1 MKIYFRIFRV
11 VLLFN
16 YQGSRSLSD
25 LFTLTFLYQCYWLAV
40 CVSDIYLITFALA
53 CQELFYFIFE
63 IFQKIK
69 SWKSFW
75 FPAFAPAR
83 NLMLLHFVSYR
94 FLRQR
99 YVSYNIF
106 STLSRT
112 FFNLL
117 YLVSRP
123 SNKLKFSGIN
133 HNGERGIW
141 TLAPRER
148 PTPLAGAP
156 LQPLEYFSI
165 FFYKIDAP

>member
-1 MKIYFRIFRV
+1 M
-11 VLLFN
+11 L
-16 YQGSRSLSD
+16 SR
-25 LFTLTFLYQCYWLAV
+25 
-40 CVSDIYLITFALA
+40 
-53 CQELFYFIFE
+53 
-63 IFQKIK
+63 
-69 SWKSFW
+69 
-75 FPAFAPAR
+75 
-83 NLMLLHFVSYR
+83 FVSYR

-123 SNKLKFSGIN
+123 SNKLKLSGIN

-165 FFYKIDAP
+165 QRFSAEQYLVYQFYNYLSITFFIFFIFYLPSSFAKLISTPIWLVVEVTTSEYQVWKLLILNVILFLFIHL

>member
-1 MKIYFRIFRV
+1 M
-11 VLLFN
+11 
-16 YQGSRSLSD
+16 
-25 LFTLTFLYQCYWLAV
+25 
-40 CVSDIYLITFALA
+40 
-53 CQELFYFIFE
+53 
-63 IFQKIK
+63 
-69 SWKSFW
+69 
-75 FPAFAPAR
+75 
-83 NLMLLHFVSYR
+83 
-94 FLRQR
+94 RQR
-99 YVSYNIF
+99 YLSYNIF

-123 SNKLKFSGIN
+123 SNKLNFSGIN

-165 FFYKIDAP
+165 QQISAEQDLVYQLCSILSIIFFIFLIFFYFSGILSIFFRITITISWGQNTFWPQHLIIYLCHTCYFPDCLLQLL

>member
-1 MKIYFRIFRV
+1 MISCFRTNKK
-11 VLLFN
+11 LFA
-16 YQGSRSLSD
+16 
-25 LFTLTFLYQCYWLAV
+25 FTLCFLSLFATAICILQHLF
-40 CVSDIYLITFALA
+40 DIVKNF
-53 CQELFYFIFE
+53 
-63 IFQKIK
+63 
-69 SWKSFW
+69 
-75 FPAFAPAR
+75 
-83 NLMLLHFVSYR
+83 
-94 FLRQR
+94 
-99 YVSYNIF
+99 
-106 STLSRT
+106 

-165 FFYKIDAP
+165 QRFSAEQYLVYQFYDYLSITFFIFFIFYLPFLSLYNILLYNMITIYVTHTYYSFYYLLQLLPADFLLRVFL

>member
-25 LFTLTFLYQCYWLAV
+25 LFYTDISLSVLLTCWLADLRQRYISYHF
-40 CVSDIYLITFALA
+40 CFSLSRTFFI
-53 CQELFYFIFE
+53 LFFE

-75 FPAFAPAR
+75 FPAFAPIR
-83 NLMLLHFVSYR
+83 NFLLSRFVSYR

-141 TLAPRER
+141 TLAPHER

-156 LQPLEYFSI
+156 LQPLEYYSVST
-165 FFYKIDAP
+165 

>member
-1 MKIYFRIFRV
+1 MISCFRTNKKLFCFHALFLIAFCDSDMYLTTSFRH
-11 VLLFN
+11 
-16 YQGSRSLSD
+16 
-25 LFTLTFLYQCYWLAV
+25 
-40 CVSDIYLITFALA
+40 
-53 CQELFYFIFE
+53 CQEL
-63 IFQKIK
+63 
-69 SWKSFW
+69 
-75 FPAFAPAR
+75 
-83 NLMLLHFVSYR
+83 
-94 FLRQR
+94 
-99 YVSYNIF
+99 
-106 STLSRT
+106 

-165 FFYKIDAP
+165 QRFSAEQYLVYQFYDYLSITFFIFFIFYLPFLSLYNILLYNMITIYVTHTYYSFYYLLQLLPADFLLRVFL